1 MGDKCGPVPEA
12 NGPQGG
18 AENKQTSGMN
28 PAELRKAGF
37 SCLNEVAAHVLCKD
51 TQWPLECSSR
61 LGRKYIL
68 LIT

>member
-1 MGDKCGPVPEA
+1 
-12 NGPQGG
+12 
-18 AENKQTSGMN
+18 MN